1 MPSHKTDQPNK
12 LLVYVMTT
20 YFIHLLFTTAHIFNK
35 SVKNSIVC
43 LFGFSP
49 ISGAPVK
56 NQIMKCK
63 FITLYQQD
71 PVRH

>member
-12 LLVYVMTT
+12 LLVYVM
-20 YFIHLLFTTAHIFNK
+20 TTAHIFNK

-49 ISGAPVK
+49 ISGAPVE

-63 FITLYQQD
+63 FITLYQ
-71 PVRH
+71 